1 VNAIGIV
8 VRNGFHEMDETG
20 KGVRFCADS
29 IVLEAL

>member
-8 VRNGFHEMDETG
+8 VRNGFHKKDETG

-29 IVLEAL
+29 IVPEAL